1 MGEGPNSHGNF
12 VLDDTLHQ
20 IAKETQLSRPL
31 RVESPMGEGR
41 FDDYMYF
48 CFSYLFVMNDVDKA
62 IALLTKF
69 KDQGIQPSVYT
80 YTILVK
86 GLCRSGKLE
95 DAQKVF
101 EDLLVKGYNLDV
113 YAYTVMIQGFCD
125 KDLFDEALALLSKME
140 ENGCIPDAK
149 TYEIIILSLFEKD
162 ENDMAEKLLRE
173 MIVRGRAR

>member
-1 MGEGPNSHGNF
+1 MHDRGQQPDIITYNSI
-12 VLDDTLHQ
+12 LDALCKKHH
-20 IAKETQLSRPL
+20 A
-31 RVESPMGEGR
+31 G
-41 FDDYMYF
+41 
-48 CFSYLFVMNDVDKA
+48 KA
-62 IALLTKF
+62 IALLTKL
-69 KDQGIQPSVYT
+69 KDQGIRPNMNT

-95 DAQKVF
+95 DARKVF
-101 EDLLVKGYNLDV
+101 EDLGYNLDV

-125 KDLFDEALALLSKME
+125 KGLFDEVLALLSKME

-173 MIVRGRAR
+173 MIMRGLL